1 MNYIKLIYLS
11 VFCGIITILAFF
23 NIVYSFYLNLYL
35 NLNTYIYT
43 FFISIFL
50 SLIFYIAKN
59 NNEKKTTIYEK
70 ILTIL
75 LGYFLLPLII
85 SIPFYFS
92 IYNLTFINSFF
103 EAISGFT
110 STGFTIFNNI
120 NHIDQSLI
128 LWRSAS
134 QWVGGLYFL
143 FSIIVLIDIFDH
155 SFKKSLTNFISF
167 NKAETLKQSL
177 KIFLLYSTMT
187 LVIFIILNI
196 FDVRLFNSLNLAM
209 TIISS
214 GGFLPSNDLS
224 NILIKN
230 SQIII
235 TSLLMLTSFFSI
247 FLTYNLFFTKNH
259 NLNFFNEDIHLLIYF
274 LTLLLIF
281 FIFPNYD
288 NNFSQLFLSLTSSVS
303 NIGFSLNNDL
313 PNLSFIFL
321 IFVMIGGSFFSTSS
335 GIRFLK
341 VYSLFKYSINEILSY
356 SRPKNI
362 YINKHLFSKEFF
374 KIDEIYKYFLSI
386 LIFILS
392 LLFLTFLLTLSG
404 IEFESSFK
412 LSILTL
418 MNTVNSSMYGL
429 SDFSFYDLHF
439 LNKYYL
445 IFFMIMGRFE
455 LLTLL
460 IVCKKFLFKNWI
472 RTINIFNIFICTLSS
487 AG

>member
-11 VFCGIITILAFF
+11 IFCGIIAILSFF
-23 NIVYSFYLNLYL
+23 NIVYSYYLNLYL

-43 FFISIFL
+43 C
-50 SLIFYIAKN
+50 LIATLLTLLFYIAKGN
-59 NNEKKTTIYEK
+59 DKKKTTIYEK

-75 LGYFLLPLII
+75 LGYFLLPVII

-92 IYNLTFINSFF
+92 IYNLTFINSYF

-143 FSIIVLIDIFDH
+143 FSIILLIDIFDH

-177 KIFLLYSTMT
+177 KIFFLYT
-187 LVIFIILNI
+187 LITLGIFIILNI
-196 FDVRLFNSLNLAM
+196 FEVRLFNSLNISM

-214 GGFLPSNDLS
+214 GGFLPSNNLS
-224 NILIKN
+224 NILINN
-230 SQIII
+230 SQIVI

-247 FLTYNLFFTKNH
+247 FLSYNLVFTKNR
-259 NLNFFNEDIHLLIYF
+259 NMNFFNEDIHLLFYF
-274 LTLLLIF
+274 LILLIIF
-281 FIFPNYD
+281 FIFLNFD
-288 NNFSQLFLSLTSSVS
+288 NNFSELFLSLTSSVS
-303 NIGFSLNNDL
+303 NIGFSLNNNSS
-313 PNLSFIFL
+313 NLSFIFL
-321 IFVMIGGSFFSTSS
+321 IIVMIGGSFFSTSS

-374 KIDEIYKYFLSI
+374 QLNEIYKYFLSVMV
-386 LIFILS
+386 FIVS
-392 LLFLTFLLTLSG
+392 LLFLSFLLTLSG
-404 IEFESSFK
+404 IEFENSFK
-412 LSILTL
+412 LSVLTL

-429 SDFSFYDLHF
+429 ADFNFYELHF
-439 LNKYYL
+439 FTKYYL
-445 IFFMIMGRFE
+445 IFFMIMGRLE

-460 IVCKKFLFKNWI
+460 IICKKFLFK
-472 RTINIFNIFICTLSS
+472 S
-487 AG
+487 

>member
-11 VFCGIITILAFF
+11 IFSGVIAILSFF
-23 NIVYSFYLNLYL
+23 NIVYSYYLNLYL
-35 NLNTYIYT
+35 NLNTYVYT
-43 FFISIFL
+43 FLISIFL
-50 SLIFYIAKN
+50 MILFYICNGKD
-59 NNEKKTTIYEK
+59 EKKTTIYEK
-70 ILTIL
+70 IVTIVF
-75 LGYFLLPLII
+75 GYFLLPLII

-92 IYNLTFINSFF
+92 IYNLTFVNSYF

-110 STGFTIFNNI
+110 STGFTVFDNI

-143 FSIIVLIDIFDH
+143 FSIILLIDIFDH
-155 SFKKSLTNFISF
+155 SFKRSLTNFISF

-177 KIFLLYSTMT
+177 KIFFLYSLITFG
-187 LVIFIILNI
+187 IFIILNI
-196 FDVRLFNSLNLAM
+196 FDIRLFNSLNLSM

-214 GGFLPSNDLS
+214 GGFLPTNNLS
-224 NILIKN
+224 NILIDN

-235 TSLLMLTSFFSI
+235 TALLMLTSFFSI
-247 FLTYNLFFTKNH
+247 FLIYNLIFTKKY
-259 NLNFFNEDIHLLIYF
+259 NLNFFNEDIHLLFYF
-274 LTLLLIF
+274 LTLLLVF
-281 FIFPNYD
+281 FIFLNFD
-288 NNFSQLFLSLTSSVS
+288 NNFSKLFLSLTSSIS
-303 NIGFSLNNDL
+303 NIGFSLNNNS

-321 IFVMIGGSFFSTSS
+321 ILVMIGGSFFSTSS

-356 SRPKNI
+356 SRSKNV
-362 YINKHLFSKEFF
+362 YINKYLFSKEFF
-374 KIDEIYKYFLSI
+374 KLDEIYKYFLSLI
-386 LIFILS
+386 IFILS

-404 IEFESSFK
+404 IDFENSFK

-429 SDFSFYDLHF
+429 SDVSFYDLHF
-439 LNKYYL
+439 LTKYYL
-445 IFFMIMGRFE
+445 IFFMIIGRLE

-460 IVCKKFLFKNWI
+460 IICKKFLFKN
-472 RTINIFNIFICTLSS
+472 
-487 AG
+487 

>member
-11 VFCGIITILAFF
+11 AFCGIISILSFF
-23 NIVYSFYLNLYL
+23 NIVYSYYLNLYL

-43 FFISIFL
+43 FLASIILTLFFFF
-50 SLIFYIAKN
+50 SN
-59 NNEKKTTIYEK
+59 SNDVKKTTIYEK

-75 LGYFLLPLII
+75 LGYFLLPILIA
-85 SIPFYFS
+85 IPFYFS
-92 IYNLTFINSFF
+92 IYNLTFINSYF

-110 STGFTIFNNI
+110 STGFTIFDNI

-143 FSIIVLIDIFDH
+143 FSIILLIDIFDH

-177 KIFLLYSTMT
+177 KIFLLYSLITMG
-187 LVIFIILNI
+187 IFIILNI
-196 FDVRLFNSLNLAM
+196 FGIRMFNSLNLAM

-214 GGFLPSNDLS
+214 GGFLPSNNLS
-224 NILIKN
+224 NILIEN

-247 FLTYNLFFTKNH
+247 FLTYNLIFTKNH

-274 LTLLLIF
+274 LTLLSTF
-281 FIFPNYD
+281 FIFLNFD
-288 NNFSQLFLSLTSSVS
+288 NNFAELFLSLTSSVS
-303 NIGFSLNNDL
+303 NIGFSLDNNSR
-313 PNLSFIFL
+313 NFSFIFL
-321 IFVMIGGSFFSTSS
+321 ILVMIGGSFFSTSS

-341 VYSLFKYSINEILSY
+341 IYSLFKYSINEILSY

-362 YINKHLFSKEFF
+362 YINKHLFSKESF
-374 KIDEIYKYFLSI
+374 KLNEIYKYFLTVI
-386 LIFILS
+386 IFIIS
-392 LLFLTFLLTLSG
+392 LLVLTFFLTLSG
-404 IEFESSFK
+404 HEFENSFK
-412 LSILTL
+412 LSVLTL

-429 SDFSFYDLHF
+429 SDFSFYDLQSF
-439 LNKYYL
+439 TKYYL
-445 IFFMIMGRFE
+445 IFFMIVGRLE

-460 IVCKKFLFKNWI
+460 IICKKFLFKN
-472 RTINIFNIFICTLSS
+472 
-487 AG
+487 

>member
-11 VFCGIITILAFF
+11 IFCGIIGFLSFF
-23 NIVYSFYLNLYL
+23 NIVYSYYLNLYL

-43 FFISIFL
+43 FLISIFL
-50 SLIFYIAKN
+50 TLLFYLSRS
-59 NNEKKTTIYEK
+59 NNEKKITIYEK

-92 IYNLTFINSFF
+92 IYNLTFVNSYF

-110 STGFTIFNNI
+110 STGFTMFDNI

-143 FSIIVLIDIFDH
+143 FSIILLIDIFDH

-167 NKAETLKQSL
+167 NKSETLKQSL
-177 KIFLLYSTMT
+177 KIFVLYSLIT
-187 LVIFIILNI
+187 LGIFIILNI
-196 FDVRLFNSLNLAM
+196 FEIRMFNSLNLAM
-209 TIISS
+209 TIVSS
-214 GGFLPSNDLS
+214 GGFLPSNNLS
-224 NILIKN
+224 NILINN

-235 TSLLMLTSFFSI
+235 ISLLMLVSFFSI
-247 FLTYNLFFTKNH
+247 FLSYNLIFTKNH
-259 NLNFFNEDIHLLIYF
+259 NLNFFNEDIHLLFYF
-274 LTLLLIF
+274 LTLLFIF
-281 FIFPNYD
+281 FVFFNFD
-288 NNFSQLFLSLTSSVS
+288 NDFSELLLSLTSSVS
-303 NIGFSLNNDL
+303 NIGFSLANNSK
-313 PNLSFIFL
+313 NLSFVYL
-321 IFVMIGGSFFSTSS
+321 ILVIIGGSFFSTSS
-335 GIRFLK
+335 GVRFLK
-341 VYSLFKYSINEILSY
+341 IYSLFKYSINEILSY

-374 KIDEIYKYFLSI
+374 QLNEIHKYFLSI
-386 LIFILS
+386 IIFIIS

-404 IEFESSFK
+404 IDFDMSFK

-429 SDFSFYDLHF
+429 SDFSFHDLHF
-439 LNKYYL
+439 FTKYYL
-445 IFFMIMGRFE
+445 ILFMIIGRLE

-460 IVCKKFLFKNWI
+460 IICKKFLFKN
-472 RTINIFNIFICTLSS
+472 
-487 AG
+487 

>member
-11 VFCGIITILAFF
+11 IFCGIISILSFF
-23 NIVYSFYLNLYL
+23 NIVYSYYLNLYL

-43 FFISIFL
+43 FLVSIIL
-50 SLIFYIAKN
+50 TLIFYISKN
-59 NNEKKTTIYEK
+59 KDERKTTIYER
-70 ILTIL
+70 IVTIL

-85 SIPFYFS
+85 AIPFYFS
-92 IYNLTFINSFF
+92 IYNLTFVNSYF
-103 EAISGFT
+103 ESISGFT

-120 NHIDQSLI
+120 NHIDQSLV

-143 FSIIVLIDIFDH
+143 FSIILLIDIFDH

-167 NKAETLKQSL
+167 NKTETLKQSL
-177 KIFLLYSTMT
+177 KIFLLYSSIT
-187 LVIFIILNI
+187 LGIFFILNI
-196 FDVRLFNSLNLAM
+196 FEVRMFNSLNLAM

-214 GGFLPSNDLS
+214 GGFLPSNSLAS
-224 NILIKN
+224 ILVEN

-247 FLTYNLFFTKNH
+247 FLTYNLIFTKNH
-259 NLNFFNEDIHLLIYF
+259 NLNFFNEDAHLLIYF
-274 LTLLLIF
+274 LTLLFIF
-281 FIFPNYD
+281 FVFFNFD
-288 NNFSQLFLSLTSSVS
+288 NNFTELFLSLTSSVS
-303 NIGFSLNNDL
+303 NIGFSLDDNSK
-313 PNLSFIFL
+313 NLSFIFL
-321 IFVMIGGSFFSTSS
+321 ILVIIGGSFFSTSS

-341 VYSLFKYSINEILSY
+341 IYSLFKYSINEILSY

-374 KIDEIYKYFLSI
+374 QLNEIYKYFLTVM
-386 LIFILS
+386 IFILS

-404 IEFESSFK
+404 IGFESSFK

-429 SDFSFYDLHF
+429 NDFSFYDLQIF
-439 LNKYYL
+439 TKYYL
-445 IFFMIMGRFE
+445 IFFMIIGRLE

-460 IVCKKFLFKNWI
+460 IICKKFLFKN
-472 RTINIFNIFICTLSS
+472 
-487 AG
+487 